1 MATYGTFVD
10 GVSLKASEANDFF
23 EWTVFTP
30 VLRQSNVVSLNQA
43 IGQYA
48 RVNDVVI
55 AAIFVQANAGG
66 TLNNRIEIDLPVAA
80 ASTNRRV
87 IGFGATRDSSASDFF
102 LVSAVQYSTTRVAF
116 LSNTGTSLTSYV
128 GTTNGPAITLA
139 NGDSIQCLLTY
150 EAA

>member
-23 EWTVFTP
+23 AWTVFTP
-30 VLRQSNVVSLNQA
+30 VLRQSNVVTLTQA

-48 RVNDVVI
+48 RVNSVVI
-55 AAIFVQANAGG
+55 ASFFVRAGG
-66 TLNNRIEIDLPVAA
+66 NGTSNNRIEIDLPVAA
-80 ASTNRRV
+80 ASTNRRI
-87 IGFGATRDSSASDFF
+87 IGCGHVVDANLSDYF
-102 LVSAVQYSTTRVAF
+102 LISAVQYSTTRVAF

-128 GTTNGPAITLA
+128 GTTNGPAMTLA
-139 NGDSIQCLLTY
+139 NDDRIQCLLVY